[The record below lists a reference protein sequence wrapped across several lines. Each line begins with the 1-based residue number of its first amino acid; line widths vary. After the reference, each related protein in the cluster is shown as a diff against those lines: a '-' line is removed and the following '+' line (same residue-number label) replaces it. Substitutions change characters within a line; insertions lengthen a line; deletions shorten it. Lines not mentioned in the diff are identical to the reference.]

1 MKKPLIGISVGD
13 PAGIGPEITAKA
25 LAMPEIYAMCR
36 PLVVAESRM
45 MREAVRFSGL
55 DLEVR
60 PVAVPAEG
68 LFRCGVLDVLDLR
81 NIEPAAIRHKVAAA
95 ETGRATLNTSRR

>member
-1 MKKPLIGISVGD
+1 MSKPLIGISVGD

-25 LAMPEIYAMCR
+25 LAMPEIYEMCR

-55 DLEVR
+55 DLEAR
-60 PVAVPAEG
+60 PVAAPREG
-68 LFRCGVLDVLDLR
+68 LFRCGVMDVLDLKISKLKFR
-81 NIEPAAIRHKVAAA
+81 KW
-95 ETGRATLNTSRR
+95 RRTRGQRCDG

>member
-25 LAMPEIYAMCR
+25 LSLPEIYELCR
-36 PLVVAESRM
+36 PLIVAESQM

-55 DLEVR
+55 GLQVR
-60 PVAVPAEG
+60 SVAAPGEG
-68 LFRCGVLDVLDLR
+68 LFRCGVLDVLYLK
-81 NIEPAAIRHKVAAA
+81 NIDGASILYKTV
-95 ETGRATLNTSRR
+95 SV